1 MHVQA
6 ENPDTVSQPSP
17 REGRGPAVGR
27 ASMVDFERVSLRYGQ
42 GVNVLSDVS
51 FSLMRGSFHFLTG
64 SSGAGKSSLLRLIYL
79 AVRPTQGRMGLFGYD
94 SAAFRREHV
103 ATLRRRMGV
112 VFQDFRLLNHLSVLD
127 NVALPL
133 RVAGARESHI
143 QRQVPELLEWVGL
156 ADHMHATPPT
166 LSGGQA
172 QRVAIARAVITQP
185 DLLLADEPT
194 GNVDDDLAMRL
205 LYLFEEMNKLGT
217 TVLIATHSDY
227 LVSRFQHPRLHLNQG
242 FLTEVR

>member
-1 MHVQA
+1 M
-6 ENPDTVSQPSP
+6 SP
-17 REGRGPAVGR
+17 I
-27 ASMVDFERVSLRYGQ
+27 VDFENVYLRYDQ
-42 GVNVLSDVS
+42 GAEDVLNDVS
-51 FSLMRGSFHFLTG
+51 FALASGSFHFLTG

-79 AVRPTQGRMGLFGYD
+79 AVRPTRGRMGLFGYD
-94 SAAFRREHV
+94 SAAFKREHI

-112 VFQDFRLLNHLSVLD
+112 VFQDFRLLDHLSVLD

-133 RVAGARESHI
+133 RVAGVREQHI
-143 QRQVPELLEWVGL
+143 RRQVPELLKWVGL
-156 ADHMHATPPT
+156 ANHIHAMPPT

-172 QRVAIARAVITQP
+172 QRVAIARAVINKP

-194 GNVDDDLAMRL
+194 GNVGDDHAMRI

-227 LVSRFQHPRLHLNQG
+227 LVSRFKHPRLHLERG
-242 FLTEVR
+242 CLTEIA

>member
-1 MHVQA
+1 MPVQTEKPA
-6 ENPDTVSQPSP
+6 EASGSFSRQANASS
-17 REGRGPAVGR
+17 AGR
-27 ASMVDFERVSLRYGQ
+27 AAMVDFESVYLRYGR
-42 GVNVLSDVS
+42 GTDILNNVS
-51 FSLMRGSFHFLTG
+51 FSLPRGSFHFLTG

-79 AVRPTQGRMGLFGYD
+79 GVRPTRGRMGLFGYD
-94 SAAFRREHV
+94 TAAFRREHI
-103 ATLRRRMGV
+103 AMLRRRMGV

-156 ADHMHATPPT
+156 ADHMRATPPT

-172 QRVAIARAVITQP
+172 QRVAIARAVISQP

-242 FLTEVR
+242 FLVEVP